1 MDMIE
6 YIARRASSVIQIEE
20 ESAYAVP
27 LTDNA
32 SPDSKADSSPSTT
45 TGRLSVDSSIPTPPN
60 TPLRPKVT
68 FKDVQARGQDA
79 SRATQNNNTSAVSPT
94 TGAPL
99 VGTLLTTL
107 IYLERLRSK
116 LPPVAK
122 GMACTRHRVF
132 LATLI
137 VTAKYL
143 NDSSPKNIHWASY
156 AHLFDIAEVNL
167 MEKQLLSLLE
177 FDLRF
182 GEEEAV
188 QIFKPFFT
196 PIPENVGVTRAEAV
210 DRVARASRLRAAKAF
225 EKESYEKRPLLLSA
239 TSSDRMHLD
248 GTPSGADKCCF
259 CHQQRLPRTLSAS
272 SAASASNVAQP
283 PLMHRY
289 QPLSTS
295 SDNTS
300 SGSSVDMPTNGGTEM
315 TCLLSDHTD
324 SSSSSS
330 EGWMSEEEHERTP
343 NLAIRV
349 ASSKFGEETATA
361 LQALED
367 ERVLSRTSKD
377 FIVAKDTLDPNGPLV
392 ASDGS
397 LKRGLRQHRP
407 KAGDS
412 HQPPAKTFSV
422 PSNDA
427 LITPLKRRAPP
438 ARDSNIPVFV
448 SQQPVVGS
456 GVKATSNLQTSF
468 TMPHLSASS
477 SASLLSQRS
486 QNSAS
491 STVNLLDTSQAS
503 SSSLSIS
510 LRKQLDET
518 PTKRTMGRGRA
529 GTTSGIGSGS
539 SRLVESGG
547 SNSHQSNRSAGGFL
561 SRMWGGLKV
570 NQASTPSGPP

>member
-6 YIARRASSVIQIEE
+6 YIARRASNVIQIEE
-20 ESAYAVP
+20 EPAYAFLLARP
-27 LTDNA
+27 LGD
-32 SPDSKADSSPSTT
+32 SP
-45 TGRLSVDSSIPTPPN
+45 LDSSIPTPPN

-68 FKDVQARGQDA
+68 FKDVQVRGQDA

-99 VGTLLTTL
+99 VTLNNFILGLVKCSNVQVGTLLTTL

-116 LPPVAK
+116 LPPW
-122 GMACTRHRVF
+122 MACTRHRVF

-137 VTAKYL
+137 VTA
-143 NDSSPKNIHWASY
+143 KNIHWASY

-196 PIPENVGVTRAEAV
+196 PIPENVGATRAEAV
-210 DRVARASRLRAAKAF
+210 DRVARASRLRAAKAV
-225 EKESYEKRPLLLSA
+225 EKDAFEKRPLLLSA
-239 TSSDRMHLD
+239 TSSDRMHFE
-248 GTPSGADKCCF
+248 SGRPMPQVPVPVA
-259 CHQQRLPRTLSAS
+259 HPVVPTSAASVISNAVVTATLSAS

-300 SGSSVDMPTNGGTEM
+300 SGSSM

-330 EGWMSEEEHERTP
+330 EGWVSEEEHERTP
-343 NLAIRV
+343 NLAIR
-349 ASSKFGEETATA
+349 ETATA

-407 KAGDS
+407 KAGDG

-422 PSNDA
+422 PDA
-427 LITPLKRRAPP
+427 PPP

-503 SSSLSIS
+503 ST
-510 LRKQLDET
+510 QLDET

-539 SRLVESGG
+539 RGWLSLVGLTRTSPTDLQEG
-547 SNSHQSNRSAGGFL
+547 S
-561 SRMWGGLKV
+561 
-570 NQASTPSGPP
+570 